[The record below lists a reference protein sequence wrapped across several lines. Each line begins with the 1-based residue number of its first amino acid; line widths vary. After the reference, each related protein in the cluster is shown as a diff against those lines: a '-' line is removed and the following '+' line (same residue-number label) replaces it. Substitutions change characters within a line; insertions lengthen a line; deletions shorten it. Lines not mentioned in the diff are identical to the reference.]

1 MLSKPNRLKKSSNFD
16 KVYKEGKHLKGKFGK
31 LVYLNQE
38 MFGSTRI
45 GIVVPGKLAKAHK
58 RNRMKRQIRSIFREN
73 LKNIPQGLLISFILW
88 DTNYN
93 FRQIKLDIEN
103 LICQIE

>member
-31 LVYLNQE
+31 LIYLDQE
-38 MFGSTRI
+38 SPGPTRI

-58 RNRMKRQIRSIFREN
+58 RNRMKRQIRSVFREN
-73 LKNIPQGLLISFILW
+73 LNDIPSSLFISFILW
-88 DTNYN
+88 DTNYD
-93 FRQIKLDIEN
+93 FKQIKLDIEN
-103 LICQIE
+103 LISQIE